1 VGQIAR
7 GTVRFC
13 AQMGGQPPARHV
25 LNRMAAMGTSGKHES
40 NCERDLQNIMK
51 DLRVKCKI
59 ETMKVTVNVPQRG
72 TAEEYELPVIFPD
85 TLAAAL
91 WDCGE
96 DIFRHFMFGTTNAR
110 KYWKHCTERCSW
122 FQGHP
127 SSSYAR
133 KSCMVPLSLYGDE
146 VQSFKNTEAGIVE
159 ILAWS
164 SDFTAGHVPLERYM
178 PILCSVLIYLA
189 EAGHFGDFPP
199 QGQYDVNLDS
209 ILRRAFGKF
218 CAYKKSHKLDCSQPR
233 FTPARCNRRNRASW
247 ACLNSKAIAS
257 KIISFW
263 LTDEVSSWAMRPAAT
278 ELDKRVATVMYTY
291 VELFKLMDGC
301 GAIFGEAEA
310 QEFYEKG
317 LLHLQ
322 IYSQLRLQSSRTFGA
337 SSPMRYLFH
346 LLPKHHYMM
355 HMVYDVRETLIN
367 P

>member
-1 VGQIAR
+1 MLVDDFVTGKMSAIKVGQIAR

-110 KYWKHCTERCSW
+110 KYWKH
-122 FQGHP
+122 
-127 SSSYAR
+127 
-133 KSCMVPLSLYGDE
+133 
-146 VQSFKNTEAGIVE
+146 
-159 ILAWS
+159 
-164 SDFTAGHVPLERYM
+164 
-178 PILCSVLIYLA
+178 CSVLIYLA

-322 IYSQLRLQSSRTFGA
+322 IYSQLRLQSSRFFW
-337 SSPMRYLFH
+337 SY
-346 LLPKHHYMM
+346 
-355 HMVYDVRETLIN
+355 TLSYEHS
-367 P
+367 

>member
-1 VGQIAR
+1 MV
-7 GTVRFC
+7 T
-13 AQMGGQPPARHV
+13 
-25 LNRMAAMGTSGKHES
+25 LES
-40 NCERDLQNIMK
+40 I
-51 DLRVKCKI
+51 
-59 ETMKVTVNVPQRG
+59 
-72 TAEEYELPVIFPD
+72 
-85 TLAAAL
+85 
-91 WDCGE
+91 
-96 DIFRHFMFGTTNAR
+96 
-110 KYWKHCTERCSW
+110 CS
-122 FQGHP
+122 
-127 SSSYAR
+127 
-133 KSCMVPLSLYGDE
+133 
-146 VQSFKNTEAGIVE
+146 
-159 ILAWS
+159 
-164 SDFTAGHVPLERYM
+164 GHVESPCKDY
-178 PILCSVLIYLA
+178 CCKGSVLTYLA

-367 P
+367 PRFHTLLCAESFIGIMGRISKACHRATLSKRVLERYLVKLGLRVHGKNGTHTLTLSLCLFGLHSLSVRLVFKASSGRTHCPMSTREGFVQIMSTLV

>member
-1 VGQIAR
+1 MFQATVPDEVGQIAR

-178 PILCSVLIYLA
+178 PILCISEHHVHEKTWDDVWSALIPRLVRMCSEDTWPWSPSGYRFMISSLQGDLKWLNQKFSV
-189 EAGHFGDFPP
+189 
-199 QGQYDVNLDS
+199 N
-209 ILRRAFGKF
+209 AFNSNEL
-218 CAYKKSHKLDCSQPR
+218 CSRCRCCKSHADAGMTVGDMRVDAAHRSTMVSHAEFLQQL
-233 FTPARCNRRNRASW
+233 PAERR
-247 ACLNSKAIAS
+247 
-257 KIISFW
+257 
-263 LTDEVSSWAMRPAAT
+263 T
-278 ELDKRVATVMYTY
+278 
-291 VELFKLMDGC
+291 
-301 GAIFGEAEA
+301 
-310 QEFYEKG
+310 QESIRI
-317 LLHLQ
+317 LC
-322 IYSQLRLQSSRTFGA
+322 
-337 SSPMRYLFH
+337 
-346 LLPKHHYMM
+346 
-355 HMVYDVRETLIN
+355 
-367 P
+367 